1 MPVPITFHL
10 TEKDI
15 EARVN
20 ELIGYI
26 DYTYDLPS
34 LKPYLLA
41 NVQGFQNN
49 QVQHDWTN
57 GNKRVSKGSKLI
69 KSFKHFTDGRA
80 LDDIQTRASQIIQE
94 NVITGTLCFS
104 VHPLDY
110 LSSSENTYNWRSC
123 HALDGEY
130 RAGNLS
136 YMLDSSTVVCY
147 LKGSNNVKL
156 PLFPDDVP
164 WNSKKWRVLFYVSDN
179 WDIIFAGRQ
188 YPFSSSKGIETA
200 RQYFLNEALHKR
212 AYDYCAWTDPVI
224 TEVPDSYGHSY
235 NLNSQYIMVRG
246 MLHSIHDLVID
257 GDNSLHFNDVLR
269 SSFYRPH
276 YTAINNRPWFKE
288 PISKVHVGKS
298 CNCLRCG
305 KAPIKIPETFMCD
318 SCDLEYGE
326 FNEDIYTICDC
337 CGRRIYIED
346 ATTVDGEEICEDC
359 VKNECFLCECC
370 DEIHFNDTKVY
381 VEVEDAYYC
390 SECAENREDD

>member
-1 MPVPITFHL
+1 
-10 TEKDI
+10 
-15 EARVN
+15 
-20 ELIGYI
+20 
-26 DYTYDLPS
+26 
-34 LKPYLLA
+34 
-41 NVQGFQNN
+41 
-49 QVQHDWTN
+49 
-57 GNKRVSKGSKLI
+57 
-69 KSFKHFTDGRA
+69 
-80 LDDIQTRASQIIQE
+80 
-94 NVITGTLCFS
+94 
-104 VHPLDY
+104 
-110 LSSSENTYNWRSC
+110 
-123 HALDGEY
+123 
-130 RAGNLS
+130 
-136 YMLDSSTVVCY
+136 MLDSSTVVCY

-246 MLHSIHDLVID
+246 MMHSIHDLVID

-370 DEIHFNDTKVY
+370 DELHFNDTKVY